1 MTQKQIVKIYANKMP
16 FYLNTVVIFIKYVKL
31 TVLLLLNS
39 YIQNHTHI
47 HSFYIQSCIQRD

>member
-16 FYLNTVVIFIKYVKL
+16 FYLTTVVIFIKYVKL

-47 HSFYIQSCIQRD
+47 HSLYHVMHTT